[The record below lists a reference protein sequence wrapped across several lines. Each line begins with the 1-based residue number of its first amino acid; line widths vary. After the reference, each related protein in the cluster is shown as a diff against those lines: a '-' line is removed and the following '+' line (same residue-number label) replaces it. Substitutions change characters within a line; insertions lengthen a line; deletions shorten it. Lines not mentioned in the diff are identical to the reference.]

1 MKINEDAKKII
12 EENPVAL
19 ATINKEGN
27 PHCIAVAFVK
37 VKDDKVIITNNYMT
51 NTIKNINRN
60 NNVSLAV
67 WNKDWKGYQINGKA
81 EYFEKGE
88 WHDFVKAI
96 EENKEEAC
104 RGAIVVEVNKI
115 KRLA

>member
-1 MKINEDAKKII
+1 MEINEEVKKMI

-19 ATINKEGN
+19 ATIKDGN
-27 PHCIAVAFVK
+27 PYVITVAFVK
-37 VKDDKVIITNNYMT
+37 VKDDKIVITNNYMT
-51 NTIKNINRN
+51 NTINNIKDNP
-60 NNVSLAV
+60 NVSLAV

-81 EYFEKGE
+81 EYFEEGE

-96 EENKEEAC
+96 EENKDEAC